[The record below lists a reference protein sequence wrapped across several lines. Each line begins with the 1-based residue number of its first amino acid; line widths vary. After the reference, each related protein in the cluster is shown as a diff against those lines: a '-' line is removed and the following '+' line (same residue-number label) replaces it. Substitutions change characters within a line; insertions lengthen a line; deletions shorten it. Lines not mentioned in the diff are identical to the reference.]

1 MSANYYGTTPFM
13 VTKGVIGQS
22 KQCLVFALPSF
33 ESLDDKQKLD
43 YIKNL
48 KIELTII
55 EGKLIN
61 SMSSIEA

>member
-1 MSANYYGTTPFM
+1 MSENYYGTTPFM
-13 VTKGVIGQS
+13 VTKGVIAQS
-22 KQCLVFALPSF
+22 KQCLVFALPPF

-61 SMSSIEA
+61 SMSSIED